1 MWEVLVRFA
10 WLPSWGYGWQSNA
23 TKMPSQT
30 CFISLVVSSK
40 AVFQLWYISHCT
52 LQPCSMKSHCRSCEL
67 CSIAWTLDSS
77 SFSISAEIQDI
88 SVQRNAIHADDTT
101 SSQTADGL
109 QRTARFL
116 QHWLWAFWDAGDT
129 GGDKSPSSLHLFKIL
144 GRLTAL
150 SMASLWKKLTTYTC
164 RASSDSHKTRETGSR
179 QPIPPCHLSC
189 CVFINHVLTIR
200 IKIAIFQ
207 PV

>member
-1 MWEVLVRFA
+1 MIYF
-10 WLPSWGYGWQSNA
+10 
-23 TKMPSQT
+23 
-30 CFISLVVSSK
+30 SLYITAMFNEIPLQILWVVQYRMDTGLFKLFHLRRNTGS
-40 AVFQLWYISHCT
+40 T
-52 LQPCSMKSHCRSCEL
+52 
-67 CSIAWTLDSS
+67 
-77 SFSISAEIQDI
+77 I

-179 QPIPPCHLSC
+179 QPIPPCHVSC